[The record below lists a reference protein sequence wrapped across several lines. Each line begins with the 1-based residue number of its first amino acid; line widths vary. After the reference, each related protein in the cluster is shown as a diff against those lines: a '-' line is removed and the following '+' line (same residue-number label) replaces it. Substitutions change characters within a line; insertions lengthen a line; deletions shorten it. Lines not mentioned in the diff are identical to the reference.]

1 MTSNATTQASVAPAA
16 TATAEA
22 TTLWTSHAKIQQM
35 LEACSSG
42 NSATVAQF
50 IQEHAHYVSQQD
62 DRTGISPLMVACQV
76 GNLELVQFLLNEGAP
91 WNAIDRTGKCAGD
104 YATDAEHWTVVNYLV
119 EWATR
124 SELIL
129 GTTQR
134 VAMKRNNDSNHN
146 AVQGQEQQVESMAE
160 SQAVSPPQQEGVEPQ
175 QQHKEEELPSSTKP
189 DYLKHRL
196 RYNNDGTALLDD
208 DDDAVMMEWER
219 PIMKAHASVLMEAA
233 APGTRRVMNVGFGMG
248 IIDSALQEYHPAL
261 HIIIE
266 AHPNVYQRMLAD
278 KWNEKPNVQIYH
290 GKWQDV
296 IPQLLLQKVELDAI
310 FYDTYAEHA
319 LDMEDFHG
327 YLPHLLSKRQGV
339 YSFFNGLAP
348 DNLFFH
354 GVGTFLLLEEKNE

>member
-1 MTSNATTQASVAPAA
+1 MTTNATTPASVAPAA
-16 TATAEA
+16 VTAAA
-22 TTLWTSHAKIQQM
+22 TTTLSTTQEKIQQM

-42 NSATVAQF
+42 NSATVSQL
-50 IQEHAHYVSQQD
+50 IQEHSQYVSQQEE
-62 DRTGISPLMVACQV
+62 RTGISPLMVACQV

-91 WNAIDRTGKCAGD
+91 WNAIDRTAKCAGD
-104 YATDAEHWTVVNYLV
+104 YATDAEQWTVVNYLV

-134 VAMKRNNDSNHN
+134 VAMRRNHNTNHN
-146 AVQGQEQQVESMAE
+146 AGQQEQQEQAMAT
-160 SQAVSPPQQEGVEPQ
+160 SQAASPPQHGVEEH
-175 QQHKEEELPSSTKP
+175 QQHQEEQPSSTKP

-196 RYNNDGTALLDD
+196 RYNTDGTALLDD

-266 AHPNVYQRMLAD
+266 AHPNVYQRMVDD

-296 IPQLLLQKVELDAI
+296 IPQLLLQRVELDAI

-327 YLPHLLSKRQGV
+327 YLPQLLSKRQGV

-354 GVGTFLLLEEKNE
+354 GVGTFLLF